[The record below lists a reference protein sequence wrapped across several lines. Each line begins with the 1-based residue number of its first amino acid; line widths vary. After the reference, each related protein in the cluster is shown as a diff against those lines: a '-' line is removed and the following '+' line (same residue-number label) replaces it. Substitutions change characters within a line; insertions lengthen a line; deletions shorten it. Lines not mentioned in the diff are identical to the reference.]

1 MDLVRFFYAT
11 DAPVVQGHLGKK
23 EDLFP
28 KWPAEAL
35 FVCKYDQDGAVST
48 AVTSI
53 LAGELSKNLSVP
65 LGEMALT
72 VWYLHVHLDTF
83 FEEGVMLPEQREEVM
98 AKGKQ
103 ILQPNDLYERIDLGV
118 RLLDCLVNSMKMA
131 VCASHF
137 NAHTS
142 LPGHPF
148 LVVLGRAAPSFGF
161 LAVKH
166 ECDFVPNPAR
176 SDSRSCLDDSFN
188 DFWIVRA
195 VDPKFIVHLFSHFWR
210 PFFSVSHHL
219 YIPRNSRFEI
229 ERTFFAQSPFKSGM
243 LDENPFTTE
252 RQPWLN
258 ILCKG
263 IHEPRIGLP
272 FTFRLPHHLGP
283 GRRLHAKAIQVR
295 LPSLVIRLGADFY
308 SCPIL

>member
-1 MDLVRFFYAT
+1 
-11 DAPVVQGHLGKK
+11 
-23 EDLFP
+23 
-28 KWPAEAL
+28 
-35 FVCKYDQDGAVST
+35 
-48 AVTSI
+48 
-53 LAGELSKNLSVP
+53 
-65 LGEMALT
+65 MALT
-72 VWYLHVHLDTF
+72 IWYLHAHLDEF
-83 FEEGVMLPEQREEVM
+83 FEEGVMLPEKREEVM

-103 ILQPNDLYERIDLGV
+103 ILQPNDLYKRIDLGV
-118 RLLDCLVNSMKMA
+118 CLLDCLVNSMKMA

-137 NAHTS
+137 HAHTS
-142 LPGHPF
+142 LPGHLF
-148 LVVLGRAAPSFGF
+148 LVVLGRVAPSFGF

-176 SDSRSCLDDSFN
+176 SDSRSSLDDSFN

-219 YIPRNSRFEI
+219 YVSRNSRFEI

-243 LDENPFTTE
+243 LDENPFATE

-263 IHEPRIGLP
+263 FHEPRIGLP
-272 FTFRLPHHLGP
+272 LTCRPPPRLRAGRQRHANGRPLPGPSLLGP
-283 GRRLHAKAIQVR
+283 DGVCC
-295 LPSLVIRLGADFY
+295 D
-308 SCPIL
+308 